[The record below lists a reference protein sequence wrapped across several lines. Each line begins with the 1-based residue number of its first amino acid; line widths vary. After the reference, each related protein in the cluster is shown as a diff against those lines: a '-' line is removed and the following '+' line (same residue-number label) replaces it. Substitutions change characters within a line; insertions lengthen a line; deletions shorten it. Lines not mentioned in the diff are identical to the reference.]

1 MRDCF
6 ITADDAVLLAEALQF
21 NSNLRALSLVGNT
34 KNKIKSRNILG
45 RGRQAL
51 TEALTKALF
60 NTASLDL
67 AATPNL
73 TCMVHVSSAAV
84 GQEPWTH
91 EVLLDTLNHI
101 ECPKDNRRLKVLSL
115 LYATNGEGIRNE
127 LEYYQEKK
135 LIPEMMAFAAQDV
148 LEDSVEEV
156 HSVVSSGTM
165 TPH

>member
-51 TEALTKALF
+51 TEALF

-67 AATPNL
+67 AATSNH
-73 TCMVHVSSAAV
+73 TCMVHASSAAV

-101 ECPKDNRRLKVLSL
+101 ECPKNNRRLKVLSL
-115 LYATNGEGIRNE
+115 LYATNGERN
-127 LEYYQEKK
+127 
-135 LIPEMMAFAAQDV
+135 
-148 LEDSVEEV
+148 
-156 HSVVSSGTM
+156 
-165 TPH
+165 

>member
-51 TEALTKALF
+51 TEALF

-67 AATPNL
+67 AAISNH
-73 TCMVHVSSAAV
+73 TCMVLYMPA
-84 GQEPWTH
+84 
-91 EVLLDTLNHI
+91 VLLSDKNLGLTKS
-101 ECPKDNRRLKVLSL
+101 C
-115 LYATNGEGIRNE
+115 
-127 LEYYQEKK
+127 
-135 LIPEMMAFAAQDV
+135 
-148 LEDSVEEV
+148 
-156 HSVVSSGTM
+156 
-165 TPH
+165 